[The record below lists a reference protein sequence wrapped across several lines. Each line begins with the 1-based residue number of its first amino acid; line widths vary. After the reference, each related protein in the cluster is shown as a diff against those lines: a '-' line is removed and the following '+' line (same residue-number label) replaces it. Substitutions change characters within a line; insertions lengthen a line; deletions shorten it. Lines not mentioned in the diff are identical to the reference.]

1 MYVTEALKILTEN
14 TAKTVRGGGSMIAE
28 RYYDIING
36 KTQEHRET
44 KTGDEIVRDIV
55 ERGGL
60 ELA

>member
-1 MYVTEALKILTEN
+1 
-14 TAKTVRGGGSMIAE
+14 MIAE

>member
-1 MYVTEALKILTEN
+1 MTEALKILTEN
-14 TAKTVRGGGSMIAE
+14 TAKTARGGSMIAE

-36 KTQEHRET
+36 KTLEHRET

>member
-14 TAKTVRGGGSMIAE
+14 TAKTVRGGSMIAE

-36 KTQEHRET
+36 KTLEHRET